1 MQKLY
6 ILKLYIYMLQ
16 YLLTAIIFVILD
28 GTYLNLVK
36 GYFNKQVKSIQ
47 GSDIQMNI
55 VATGLTYVVLIYGL
69 SYFIIRKNKS
79 VQEAALLGFFVYAVY
94 ELTNLALFKNWSIL
108 TVIMDTTWGTV
119 LFGLTTAI
127 VYKLKNIF

>member
-1 MQKLY
+1 M
-6 ILKLYIYMLQ
+6 IQ
-16 YLLTAIIFVILD
+16 YLISAIIFVILD

-55 VATGLTYVVLIYGL
+55 VATGLVYVVLIYGL
-69 SYFIIRKNKS
+69 NYFIIRKNKS
-79 VQEAALLGFFVYAVY
+79 VKEAALLGFFTYAVY
-94 ELTNLALFKNWSIL
+94 ELTNLALFKNWSVF
-108 TVIMDTTWGTV
+108 TVIIDTLWGTV

-127 VYKLKNIF
+127 VYKIKNIF